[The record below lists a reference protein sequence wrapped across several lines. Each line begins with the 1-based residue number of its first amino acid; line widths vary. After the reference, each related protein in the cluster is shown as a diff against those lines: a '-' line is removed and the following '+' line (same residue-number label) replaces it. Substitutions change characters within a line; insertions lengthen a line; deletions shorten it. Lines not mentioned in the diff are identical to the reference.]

1 GEVKERVKKDSYPLT
16 GTQTGIY
23 VESMKR
29 DGEAAYNNPILL
41 KLDKSIDMDKLKDA
55 CEKAVAAHPFIK
67 VKFKADEEGNPR
79 QYRNDHEPYSQTI
92 EKISEAELAKL
103 TPDLMQPFRLLSDR
117 LFRIRLFETEEAKY
131 LFTDLHHIIFDGAS
145 MLVLLS
151 DIERAYNLGVGT
163 ITLESFLHAT
173 YLEQVVKS
181 SANPHPQ
188 GIIVRLTNGCQFG
201 MNEECVRKS
210 IALLKD
216 LPGIKIQG
224 IHFFTGTQ
232 KKMKKV
238 AEEVAFI
245 QGFCSELQKEF
256 GIAFERI
263 EYGPGLAFDY
273 FSPDDY
279 AQNFDDLKEF
289 SAMIKDSPFFW
300 VVESGRYV
308 ASSCGT
314 YVSSVMD
321 LKQNA
326 EVPAL
331 FIDGG
336 INHVNY
342 YGQIMGM
349 KKPPIH
355 LVKTNS
361 SQSIQGISTSNGY
374 TIYGSLCTTA
384 DIITKEYPFDSQ
396 PGVGDLLSF
405 ANIGA
410 YSVTEGIYLFLSHPL
425 PKILS
430 CKNGTEKLLRD
441 SVESWRL
448 NTSGGAE

>member
-1 GEVKERVKKDSYPLT
+1 MVKEEVIKSYAKKY
-16 GTQTGIY
+16 GTPFY
-23 VESMKR
+23 LF
-29 DGEAAYNNPILL
+29 DY
-41 KLDKSIDMDKLKDA
+41 DA
-55 CEKAVAAHPFIK
+55 
-67 VKFKADEEGNPR
+67 
-79 QYRNDHEPYSQTI
+79 
-92 EKISEAELAKL
+92 
-103 TPDLMQPFRLLSDR
+103 LLSRVQKIKEMLPSNSR
-117 LFRIRLFETEEAKY
+117 LCYAMKANPFLLDALKEDPQLLFEVCSPGELSICEAVKVNPDQIV
-131 LFTDLHHIIFDGAS
+131 FSGVVKTKQ
-145 MLVLLS
+145 

-173 YLEQVVKS
+173 FLEQVVKA

-201 MNEECVRKS
+201 MNEDCVRKS

-238 AEEVAFI
+238 AEEVSFI
-245 QGFCSELQKEF
+245 QEFCTSIQNEF
-256 GIAFERI
+256 NIKFERI

-273 FSPDDY
+273 FSPEDY
-279 AQNFDDLKEF
+279 AQNFSDLEEF

-361 SQSIQGISTSNGY
+361 SQSIQGISTGNGY

-384 DIITKEYPFDSQ
+384 
-396 PGVGDLLSF
+396 
-405 ANIGA
+405 
-410 YSVTEGIYLFLSHPL
+410 
-425 PKILS
+425 
-430 CKNGTEKLLRD
+430 
-441 SVESWRL
+441 
-448 NTSGGAE
+448 

>member
-1 GEVKERVKKDSYPLT
+1 MVKEEVLKSYAKKYGTPFYLFDYDALSSRVQQIKNLLPKNSRLCYAMKANPFLLDALKED
-16 GTQTGIY
+16 TQ
-23 VESMKR
+23 
-29 DGEAAYNNPILL
+29 L
-41 KLDKSIDMDKLKDA
+41 
-55 CEKAVAAHPFIK
+55 
-67 VKFKADEEGNPR
+67 
-79 QYRNDHEPYSQTI
+79 
-92 EKISEAELAKL
+92 
-103 TPDLMQPFRLLSDR
+103 
-117 LFRIRLFETEEAKY
+117 LFEVCSPGE
-131 LFTDLHHIIFDGAS
+131 
-145 MLVLLS
+145 LS
-151 DIERAYNLGVGT
+151 ICQAVKVNPEQIVFSGVVKTKQDIERAYNLGVGT

-173 YLEQVVKS
+173 YLEQVVKA
-181 SANPHPQ
+181 SANPHHQ
-188 GIIVRLTNGCQFG
+188 GIIVRLTNGSQFG

-245 QGFCSELQKEF
+245 QTFCESIQKEF
-256 GIAFERI
+256 NMNFERI

-273 FSPDDY
+273 FSSDDY

-289 SAMIKDSPFFW
+289 SAMIKDSRFFW

-349 KKPPIH
+349 KKSPIH

-430 CKNGTEKLLRD
+430 CQNGTEKLLRD
-441 SVESWRL
+441 SVESWPV

>member
-1 GEVKERVKKDSYPLT
+1 MVKEEVIKSYAKKYGTPFYLFDYDALLSRVQKIKEMLPSNSRLCYA
-16 GTQTGIY
+16 
-23 VESMKR
+23 MK
-29 DGEAAYNNPILL
+29 ANPFLL
-41 KLDKSIDMDKLKDA
+41 DALKD
-55 CEKAVAAHPFIK
+55 
-67 VKFKADEEGNPR
+67 D
-79 QYRNDHEPYSQTI
+79 SQ
-92 EKISEAELAKL
+92 L
-103 TPDLMQPFRLLSDR
+103 
-117 LFRIRLFETEEAKY
+117 LFEVCSPGELSICEAVKVNPDQIV
-131 LFTDLHHIIFDGAS
+131 FSGVVKTKQ
-145 MLVLLS
+145 

-173 YLEQVVKS
+173 FLEQVVKS

-273 FSPDDY
+273 FSPEDY

-361 SQSIQGISTSNGY
+361 SQSIQGISTGNGY

-384 DIITKEYPFDSQ
+384 DIITKEYPFESQ

-425 PKILS
+425 P
-430 CKNGTEKLLRD
+430 
-441 SVESWRL
+441 
-448 NTSGGAE
+448 

>member
-1 GEVKERVKKDSYPLT
+1 MANDEFIKSCVQKYGTPFYLFDYDALLSRVQKIKEMLPSNSRLCYA
-16 GTQTGIY
+16 
-23 VESMKR
+23 MK
-29 DGEAAYNNPILL
+29 ANPFLL
-41 KLDKSIDMDKLKDA
+41 DALKD
-55 CEKAVAAHPFIK
+55 
-67 VKFKADEEGNPR
+67 D
-79 QYRNDHEPYSQTI
+79 SQ
-92 EKISEAELAKL
+92 L
-103 TPDLMQPFRLLSDR
+103 
-117 LFRIRLFETEEAKY
+117 LFEVCSPGELSICEAVKVNPDQIV
-131 LFTDLHHIIFDGAS
+131 FSGVVKTKQ
-145 MLVLLS
+145 

-173 YLEQVVKS
+173 FLEQVVKA

-238 AEEVAFI
+238 AEEVSFI

-321 LKQNA
+321 VKQNA

-355 LVKTNS
+355 LIKADSMPPSDIERCTKD
-361 SQSIQGISTSNGY
+361 ISTSNGY

-384 DIITKEYPFDSQ
+384 DIITKEYPFKAKPDI
-396 PGVGDLLSF
+396 GDMLAF

-430 CKNGTEKLLRD
+430 FKNGTEKLLRD
-441 SVESWRL
+441 SVESWQL
-448 NTSGGAE
+448 NTNGGICK

>member
-1 GEVKERVKKDSYPLT
+1 MANDEFIKSCAQKYGTPFYLFDYDLLLSRVQKIKEMLPSNSRLCYA
-16 GTQTGIY
+16 
-23 VESMKR
+23 MK
-29 DGEAAYNNPILL
+29 ANPFLL
-41 KLDKSIDMDKLKDA
+41 DALKD
-55 CEKAVAAHPFIK
+55 
-67 VKFKADEEGNPR
+67 D
-79 QYRNDHEPYSQTI
+79 SQ
-92 EKISEAELAKL
+92 L
-103 TPDLMQPFRLLSDR
+103 
-117 LFRIRLFETEEAKY
+117 LFEVCSPGELSICEAVKVNPDQIV
-131 LFTDLHHIIFDGAS
+131 FSGVVKTKQ
-145 MLVLLS
+145 

-173 YLEQVVKS
+173 FLEQVVKA

-355 LVKTNS
+355 LIKADSMPPSDIERCTKD
-361 SQSIQGISTSNGY
+361 ISTSNGY

-384 DIITKEYPFDSQ
+384 DIITKEYPFKAKPDI
-396 PGVGDLLSF
+396 GDMLAF

-441 SVESWRL
+441 SVESWQL
-448 NTSGGAE
+448 NTSGGICK

>member
-1 GEVKERVKKDSYPLT
+1 MVKEEILKSYAKKYGTPFYLFDYDALSSRVQQIKNLLPKNSRLCYA
-16 GTQTGIY
+16 
-23 VESMKR
+23 MKANPFLL
-29 DGEAAYNNPILL
+29 EAL
-41 KLDKSIDMDKLKDA
+41 KED
-55 CEKAVAAHPFIK
+55 
-67 VKFKADEEGNPR
+67 
-79 QYRNDHEPYSQTI
+79 T
-92 EKISEAELAKL
+92 
-103 TPDLMQPFRLLSDR
+103 DL
-117 LFRIRLFETEEAKY
+117 LFEVCSPGELSICEAVKVNPDQIV
-131 LFTDLHHIIFDGAS
+131 FSGVVKTKQ
-145 MLVLLS
+145 

-173 YLEQVVKS
+173 FLEQVVKS
-181 SANPHPQ
+181 CAKPHPQ
-188 GIIVRLTNGCQFG
+188 GIIVRLTNGSQFG
-201 MNEECVRKS
+201 MNEDCVRKS

-238 AEEVAFI
+238 AEEVSFI
-245 QGFCSELQKEF
+245 QEFCTSIQNEF
-256 GIAFERI
+256 SIKFERI

-273 FSPDDY
+273 FAEDDY
-279 AQNFDDLKEF
+279 SKNFCDLEEF

-321 LKQNA
+321 IKQNA

-355 LVKTNS
+355 LIKADSMPLADIQKCTQDVSTN
-361 SQSIQGISTSNGY
+361 NGY

-384 DIITKEYPFDSQ
+384 DIITKEYPFKAKPDI
-396 PGVGDLLSF
+396 GDILAF

-430 CKNGTEKLLRD
+430 FKNGNETLLRN
-441 SVESWRL
+441 SLESWQL
-448 NTSGGAE
+448 NTRGDAE